1 MAEMSDL
8 EKRLRIEAEKQ
19 KDTAVIRVGNATIR
33 VKRVT
38 IADLLREDEER
49 YSKDFDPEDMD

>member
-8 EKRLRIEAEKQ
+8 EKRLRLEAEKQ
-19 KDTAVIRVGNATIR
+19 KDTKVLRVGNATIR
-33 VKRVT
+33 VKRIT

-49 YSKDFDPEDMD
+49 NSKDFNPDDMD

>member
-8 EKRLRIEAEKQ
+8 EKRLRLEAEKQ
-19 KDTAVIRVGNATIR
+19 KDTKVLRVGNATIR

-38 IADLLREDEER
+38 IADLLREDEEP
-49 YSKDFDPEDMD
+49 YSQDFDPEDMD